1 MTMNRSLSQPILNTS
16 TALIAQN
23 PVLEYGQ
30 LAQETDTNRCKS
42 GDGTSTYTQLTYA
55 EWAYEIVEAAG
66 TDTYTG
72 TFSSPIFL
80 AYFPMMRIRVRFTNA
95 NTGAATINLNSLG
108 AKDIKKSVSTAL
120 AAGDIMAGGIYE
132 LYYDGTNFQIPAAV
146 GGSAGALGIEQV
158 LINGS
163 DAGDEGIENLG
174 NIVNTFG
181 TRTLTIFQDSGN
193 VQFWQ
198 PYLRDSSN
206 GDVASVLIDISTPNA
221 PYAELITSDGTKV
234 TQLRASI
241 DQVDIYGSPGT
252 FRGAVYSA
260 DYSANYTARS
270 LIDQGY
276 AAATF
281 APISVTNALTA
292 THVGFG
298 SGANVLTGSANLVWT
313 GTQLTVNGTVSSTGY
328 QISGAAATGTILRG
342 NGSSFVASTNTY
354 PDTTP
359 VNQILFA
366 TSANVIGGST
376 TALISGTTLI
386 IGATAAVSGEQFS
399 FQGSTNAGVFIRVKN
414 ATSGT
419 AAATSITLTDA
430 ANLSIAFSSYSALFT
445 SSGMSEAATGALVSN
460 QTNGLNIGTTSN
472 TQTSFWTN
480 NTKRATFLSTG
491 ELAVGGTTTIS
502 SLYKIHSMASAGF
515 AGNMISSW
523 STTDTHYGILAFLKS
538 ASATIGTGAATAAS
552 EDLGQIQWNGYN
564 SGNTGAT
571 PASIRVIQS
580 GAAGATFI
588 GADMI
593 FLTGTNAA
601 ARTQSLKITA
611 EKSLVVGNAALATTA
626 TDGFLYIPTCAG
638 TPTGAPTAQT
648 GTVAMVFDTTNNK
661 LYIYDGGWIGGTT
674 PGAFT

>member
-1 MTMNRSLSQPILNTS
+1 MTMNRSLALPILNTS

-23 PVLEYGQ
+23 PILEYGQ

-120 AAGDIMAGGIYE
+120 AVGDIMAGGIYE

-146 GGSAGALGIEQV
+146 GGSAGALDIEQV

-206 GDVASVLIDISTPNA
+206 GDVASVLIDISTANS
-221 PYAELITSDGTKV
+221 PYAEIFATDGSKL
-234 TQLRASI
+234 TQIRASI
-241 DQVDIYGSPGT
+241 DQVDIFGSPGT

-270 LIDQGY
+270 LIDRGY

-292 THVGFG
+292 TYVGFG
-298 SGANVLTGSANLVWT
+298 SGANVLTGSADLVWT
-313 GTQLTVNGTVSSTGY
+313 GSQLTVNGTVSSTGY

-342 NGSSFVASTNTY
+342 NGTSFVASTNTY
-354 PDTTP
+354 PNTTG
-359 VNQILFA
+359 VGQILYA
-366 TSANVIGGST
+366 TSANVIGSSANMTFDGNTLTIGTSVISPIIQGST
-376 TALISGTTLI
+376 AASGSITIRSTSSGTDGDIIFQTDPTTTRLTIGSTGNIGIGLAPSTVFIDSRRDSNDSLTRFVMRNLSAGNAAQCLFQFVNDVAASTFLRQFGSGFTTSGMSVAGSGQLASNSTVGLI
-386 IGATAAVSGEQFS
+386 IG
-399 FQGSTNAGVFIRVKN
+399 
-414 ATSGT
+414 
-419 AAATSITLTDA
+419 TD
-430 ANLSIAFSSYSALFT
+430 T
-445 SSGMSEAATGALVSN
+445 TGNSPV
-460 QTNGLNIGTTSN
+460 
-472 TQTSFWTN
+472 SFWTN
-480 NTKRATFLSTG
+480 GVERA
-491 ELAVGGTTTIS
+491 
-502 SLYKIHSMASAGF
+502 
-515 AGNMISSW
+515 
-523 STTDTHYGILAFLKS
+523 
-538 ASATIGTGAATAAS
+538 
-552 EDLGQIQWNGYN
+552 
-564 SGNTGAT
+564 
-571 PASIRVIQS
+571 
-580 GAAGATFI
+580 
-588 GADMI
+588 
-593 FLTGTNAA
+593 
-601 ARTQSLKITA
+601 KITA
-611 EKSLVVGNAALATTA
+611 LGSKVMGVAALATNA

-638 TPTGAPTAQT
+638 TPTGVPTAQT
-648 GTVAMVFDTTNNK
+648 GTVAMIFDTTNNK
-661 LYIYDGGWIGGTT
+661 LYIYDGGWLGGTT